1 MIPIFRKMRKQLAAE
16 NKVGKYLR
24 YAIGEIVLVVIGI
37 VIALQINTWKNDVQ
51 NRTLEKVYLKNLQK
65 DMLLQIEINQVQS
78 DYEREVISKTDSAL
92 SFLDDKI
99 AVEKLVELLNFI
111 TGRHTF
117 VANNVTFE
125 NLGSTGNSIHIRK
138 SEILNELIRYN
149 QILEYTMMVINNN
162 NYEIVDG
169 QFGHFVANNDLGLSL
184 DKNNK
189 IFKEKEW
196 SGEERYLLFQ
206 QLNKRKVISNVIIDR
221 VDLLTVDTQELIED
235 IDSYL
240 K

>member
-16 NKVGKYLR
+16 NKVAKYLR
-24 YAIGEIVLVVIGI
+24 YAVGEIVLVVIGI
-37 VIALQINTWKNDVQ
+37 VIALQINTWKNDLQ
-51 NRTLEKVYLKNLQK
+51 NRALEKAYLKNLQK

-78 DYEREVISKTDSAL
+78 DYERGIISKTDSAL
-92 SFLDDKI
+92 SFLDNKI
-99 AVEKLVELLNFI
+99 EVSKLVELLNFI

-125 NLGSTGNSIHIRK
+125 NMGSTGNSIHIRK

-184 DKNNK
+184 DKKNK
-189 IFKEKEW
+189 ITKEKGW
-196 SGEERYLLFQ
+196 NGEERFLLSQ
-206 QLNKRKVISNVIIDR
+206 QLSKRKLISNIIISR
-221 VDLLTVDTQELIED
+221 VDSLTLDTQKLINE

>member
-1 MIPIFRKMRKQLAAE
+1 MIPIFRRMRKQLAGE

-24 YAIGEIVLVVIGI
+24 YAIGEIILVVIGI
-37 VIALQINTWKNDVQ
+37 VIALQINTWKNEVQ

-65 DMLLQIEINQVQS
+65 DMLLQIEINQVQI
-78 DYEREVISKTDSAL
+78 DYEKEVIAKTDSAL

-99 AVEKLVELLNFI
+99 TVGNLLKLLNFI

-125 NLGSTGNSIHIRK
+125 NLGTTGNSIHIRK
-138 SEILNELIRYN
+138 SELLNKLTRYN
-149 QILEYTMMVINNN
+149 QVLEYTMMVVNNN
-162 NYEIVDG
+162 NYEIIDG

-184 DKNNK
+184 NKNNE
-189 IFKEKEW
+189 IVKENGWK
-196 SGEERYLLFQ
+196 GEERFLLFQ
-206 QLNKRKVISNVIIDR
+206 QLGKRKLISSVIIGR
-221 VDLLTVDTQELIED
+221 VDSLTADTQELIKE

>member
-1 MIPIFRKMRKQLAAE
+1 MRKQLAAE
-16 NKVGKYLR
+16 NKVAKYLR
-24 YAIGEIVLVVIGI
+24 YAVGEIVLVVIGI
-37 VIALQINTWKNDVQ
+37 VIALQINTWKNDLQ
-51 NRTLEKVYLKNLQK
+51 NRALEKAYLKNLQK

-78 DYEREVISKTDSAL
+78 DYERGIISKTDSAL
-92 SFLDDKI
+92 SFLDNKI
-99 AVEKLVELLNFI
+99 EVSKLVELLNFI

-125 NLGSTGNSIHIRK
+125 NMGSTGNSIHIRK

-184 DKNNK
+184 DKKNK
-189 IFKEKEW
+189 ITKEKGW
-196 SGEERYLLFQ
+196 NGEERFLLSQ
-206 QLNKRKVISNVIIDR
+206 QLSKRKLISNIIISR
-221 VDLLTVDTQELIED
+221 VDSLTLDTQKLINE